1 MWRMDFEQKERTPRE
16 AKSEVGWRG
25 ERRRIPRLGHGL
37 GVLLVGLVMS
47 FGWGS
52 AVSARENPSWDLPV
66 VGGGRLSLADLRG
79 HVVIASFG
87 ATWCPPCRAELPA
100 LQALADRYRGKR
112 VKVVWISI
120 DSEDVPDQRLAQ
132 FAAEL
137 GVSIPVLRDV
147 DGSAFAQFHQTSIPI
162 LVVIDQDGRLVGEPH
177 IGFAGKD
184 AFLRRMAEVINGLLA
199 R

>member
-1 MWRMDFEQKERTPRE
+1 MWRTEFEQKGKAERRVQSVSGR
-16 AKSEVGWRG
+16 KG
-25 ERRRIPRLGHGL
+25 ERGKVYRLGIGIM
-37 GVLLVGLVMS
+37 LVGLAMS
-47 FGWGS
+47 SGWSTG
-52 AVSARENPSWDLPV
+52 AGFQRDPSWNLPV

-100 LQALADRYRGKR
+100 LQTLADRYRGKR

-120 DSEDVPDQRLAQ
+120 DGEDVPDEKLAQ
-132 FAAEL
+132 FTAEL
-137 GVSIPVLRDV
+137 GVSIPVLRDAS
-147 DGSAFAQFHQTSIPI
+147 GSVFAQFHQTSIPI

-177 IGFAGKD
+177 VGFAGKE
-184 AFLRRMAEVINGLLA
+184 AFLKGMAEIIDRLLV

>member
-16 AKSEVGWRG
+16 AKSEIGWRG
-25 ERRRIPRLGHGL
+25 ERRRIHRLGHGL

-47 FGWGS
+47 LGWGS

-177 IGFAGKD
+177 VGFAGKD